1 MRYRPLVTSAAAL
14 LGCAVLVTS
23 ADAITSERF
32 ATGLSSPLYVTAP
45 EGDDRVFIVE
55 QVGRIKI
62 YDQSGAFQD
71 TFLDI
76 DPRVLSGGE
85 RGLLGLAFSPEYDT
99 DGLFYVNYTNNSGNT
114 VISRFQTS
122 TTDPNDG
129 LEASEEILLTI
140 SQPFSNHNGGR
151 IAFGADD
158 MLYIGMGDGGSG
170 GDPGNR
176 GQNLNTL
183 LGKILRIDV
192 SGGVGSEYSIPTDNP
207 FGVGQPGLDEIWSYG
222 VRNPWGIDFD
232 PDTGN
237 MYWADVG
244 QGAWEELNVEA
255 AGDGGLNYGWRLL
268 EGTHC
273 YDPPSNC
280 DPTDMTTLPVHEYS
294 HSQGCS
300 VTGGIIYRGSIPE
313 IDGHYFFADYCSN
326 RIWSFVWD
334 GDDGITDLT
343 VRTSELVPDVG
354 SINSVTGF
362 GRDGL
367 GEMYIVGGGEAFRV
381 IADPIGVPGTTT
393 TPAVAISAA
402 PNPFRGSVT
411 VSLGFDADQAATVTV
426 LDASGRMV
434 RHLGD
439 AVRSGTLTW
448 DGTDASGRELGA
460 GVYFL
465 EVDVDGVRSRSR
477 VTLVR

>member
-1 MRYRPLVTSAAAL
+1 MRTRPLVTSAAAL
-14 LGCAVLVTS
+14 IGCALLATS
-23 ADAITSERF
+23 TNAITSERF
-32 ATGLSSPLYVTAP
+32 ASGLSSPLYVTAP
-45 EGDDRVFIVE
+45 EGDERVFVVE

-62 YDQSGAFQD
+62 YDQSGALVT

-76 DPRVLSGGE
+76 DTRVLSGGE
-85 RGLLGLAFSPEYDT
+85 RGLLGLAFSPDYDT
-99 DGLFYVNYTNNSGNT
+99 DRLFYVNYTNNSGNT

-122 TTDPNDG
+122 GSDPDDG

-176 GQNLNTL
+176 AQNLNTL

-192 SGGVGSEYSIPTDNP
+192 SGGVGSEYTVPADNP
-207 FGVGQPGLDEIWSYG
+207 FVGEPGLDEIWSYG

-244 QGAWEELNVEA
+244 QNAWEELNVEV

-280 DPTDMTTLPVHEYS
+280 DPTGMTTLPVHEYS
-294 HSQGCS
+294 HSLGCS

-334 GDDGITDLT
+334 GAGGITDLT
-343 VRTSELVPDVG
+343 VRTTELIPDVG
-354 SINSVTGF
+354 SINNVTGF

-367 GEMYIVGGGEAFRV
+367 GEMYIVGGGEVFRV
-381 IADPIGVPGTTT
+381 IEDPVSVPGSAS
-393 TPAVAISAA
+393 TPSVAISAA

-411 VSLGFDADQAATVTV
+411 MSLGLDADQVATVRV
-426 LDASGRMV
+426 LDPSGRMV
-434 RHLGD
+434 RELGD
-439 AVRSGTLTW
+439 TVRSGNLTW
-448 DGTDASGRELGA
+448 DGTDAAGRELGA
-460 GVYFL
+460 GVYFVEV
-465 EVDVDGVRSRSR
+465 EVDGYRSRSR